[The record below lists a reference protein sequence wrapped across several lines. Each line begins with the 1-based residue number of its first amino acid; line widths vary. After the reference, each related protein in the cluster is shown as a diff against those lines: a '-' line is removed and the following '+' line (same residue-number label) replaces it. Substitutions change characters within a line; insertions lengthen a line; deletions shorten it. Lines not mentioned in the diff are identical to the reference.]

1 MQSHRKQKKKI
12 NYGKTISLAL
22 LLIITLVIG
31 LVLMFNEPIKRGLV
45 SHMAKAT
52 IEQPLNQ
59 ETLNDAQLLSQ
70 NASSKNQKAQ
80 SNKQNASSKNQD
92 AQLKKAKEKYN
103 GFEASYDFSKVKP
116 LSFEEVAKE
125 RARHKKVPMAGKIA
139 IPSVQILLPIVP
151 GVSNASLSAGAGTL
165 KTSQQMGKG
174 NYALASHNMN
184 DYKTLF
190 SPLLNIQLG
199 AKMYITN
206 GRTIYM
212 YKVNTKQYI
221 SPSSIQVIDNHPGKT
236 ELTLITCNL
245 SGNRRLLV
253 QGTLVKKMPYNQAAQ
268 LFQ

>member
-70 NASSKNQKAQ
+70 NASSKNK
-80 SNKQNASSKNQD
+80 D